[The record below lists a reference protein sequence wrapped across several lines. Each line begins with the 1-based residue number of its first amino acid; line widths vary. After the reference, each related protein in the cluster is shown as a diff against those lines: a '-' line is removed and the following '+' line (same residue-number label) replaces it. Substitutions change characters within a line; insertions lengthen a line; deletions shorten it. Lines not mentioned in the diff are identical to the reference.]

1 MIKDEAGGG
10 FVSGQHCLIS
20 QGAGTQGASLTLPPH
35 LPSSGAVTPVRMC
48 ERRIAVEAGP
58 SRTQTPLSSAGG
70 RASARRCRSR
80 RTKAA
85 RCTASWRSTRYR
97 RSPGGTGQLGCGLA
111 PVHCDSRARLPPGDK
126 GQRERRKW
134 LEDERASPPRWPG
147 TSTLP
152 PGRASSSPTCT
163 VSSPGQPGHL
173 ASWRAPSAA

>member
-20 QGAGTQGASLTLPPH
+20 QGAGTEGASLTLPPH

-85 RCTASWRSTRYR
+85 RCTAS
-97 RSPGGTGQLGCGLA
+97 
-111 PVHCDSRARLPPGDK
+111 
-126 GQRERRKW
+126 
-134 LEDERASPPRWPG
+134 
-147 TSTLP
+147 
-152 PGRASSSPTCT
+152 
-163 VSSPGQPGHL
+163 
-173 ASWRAPSAA
+173 